1 VTEEPNNT
9 NTEIPVA
16 VSSPSVE
23 ALEKKL
29 AEEQSR
35 AESYLAKW
43 QRAQADFQNYQKR
56 ADRERAETADSAKN
70 SVLLALLPVVD
81 DFELA
86 VKLMPAEISTSEWA
100 NGILM
105 IERKLKGFLES
116 YGVTAI
122 ETSGRPFDPKYH
134 EAVMKADGEE
144 GMIIRELRKG
154 YMIRD
159 TVLRPSLVVVGSGQK
174 SEGARKEHRQADR
187 ETATNNKERLT
198 GANKKEEHNG

>member
-1 VTEEPNNT
+1 MTEEPNNT
-9 NTEIPVA
+9 NTEMPAA

-35 AESYLAKW
+35 AESYLARW

-70 SVLLALLPVVD
+70 SVLLALLPVAD

-86 VKLMPAEISTSEWA
+86 VKLMPEEISTSEWA
-100 NGILM
+100 NGIRM
-105 IERKLKGFLES
+105 IERKLKGFLEN

-122 ETSGRPFDPKYH
+122 ETSGKPFDPKYH

-144 GMIIRELRKG
+144 GMIVRELRKG
-154 YMIRD
+154 YMIKD
-159 TVLRPSLVVVGSGQK
+159 TVLRPSLVVVGNGRKPES
-174 SEGARKEHRQADR
+174 ARKEDHKTNQ
-187 ETATNNKERLT
+187 ETANN
-198 GANKKEEHNG
+198 